1 VLVFCLRC
9 LSDNVGWKRT
19 QPLVKLSFWGL
30 NLGLGLMMA
39 IDLFPAG
46 VLQLADSLANGYW
59 HARRLTFLMTGR
71 FTCWNGCASA
81 RTDLHRGWRDSAVLM
96 TVLRV
101 LGRRPAGGPAA
112 TSL

>member
-1 VLVFCLRC
+1 VFCLRC
-9 LSDNVGWKRT
+9 LSDNVGLETT

-59 HARRLTFLMTGR
+59 HARRLTFR
-71 FTCWNGCASA
+71 
-81 RTDLHRGWRDSAVLM
+81 
-96 TVLRV
+96 
-101 LGRRPAGGPAA
+101 
-112 TSL
+112 

>member
-1 VLVFCLRC
+1 M
-9 LSDNVGWKRT
+9 KI
-19 QPLVKLSFWGL
+19 SFWGL

-39 IDLFPAG
+39 VDLFPGG

-59 HARRLTFLMTGR
+59 HARRLTFLMTGTFHVLEWLR
-71 FTCWNGCASA
+71 IGA
-81 RTDLHRGWRDSAVLM
+81 DSIFIVAGVVPLVLM

-112 TSL
+112 TTP